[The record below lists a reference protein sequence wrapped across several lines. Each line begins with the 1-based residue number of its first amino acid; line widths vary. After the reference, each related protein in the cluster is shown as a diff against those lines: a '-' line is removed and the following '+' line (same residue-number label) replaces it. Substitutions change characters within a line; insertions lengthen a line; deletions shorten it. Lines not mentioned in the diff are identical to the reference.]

1 MQPRLQPIDHKSS
14 CSIDTGCDRSLKN
27 SHPGVPLMLSDAGIS
42 LRLGAKLHG
51 DQMEATSSCD
61 ACWVAGARCDS
72 KGSSEPP
79 PSVARLESCCSGGS
93 SYFLASDRMS
103 RESLARLLRR
113 KSHSV
118 HCPSLAPS
126 SFFQTLGLQDGYE
139 RQRLH
144 STGDLHHGDY
154 CCPNRD

>member
-14 CSIDTGCDRSLKN
+14 CSIDTSCDRSLKN
-27 SHPGVPLMLSDAGIS
+27 SHPGVPLMLSDAGINS
-42 LRLGAKLHG
+42 RLGAKLHG

-61 ACWVAGARCDS
+61 ACWEAGVRCDS
-72 KGSSEPP
+72 KESSERP
-79 PSVARLESCCSGGS
+79 PSVARLASCCSGGS

-139 RQRLH
+139 LQRLR
-144 STGDLHHGDY
+144 STGDLRHGDY
-154 CCPNRD
+154 CCPSQD